1 MKLSAL
7 IGGGL
12 ALSSFTFGD
21 NMGYFK
27 MEFPAGVIYWIDGNT
42 VNQKVISAYTYRV
55 ESFED
60 FISKRWDKTKSIFVY
75 DVMNE
80 DMNGMKYVRASV
92 LDIPHKS
99 IIGNTMCFDRNFK
112 RLEVLKGYK

>member
-27 MEFPAGVIYWIDGNT
+27 MEFPAGMIHWMDGNIENKRMLC
-42 VNQKVISAYTYRV
+42 VFTYRV
-55 ESFED
+55 NSFED
-60 FISKRWDKTKSIFVY
+60 FISKNWDINKSIFVY
-75 DVMNE
+75 DVLDNE
-80 DMNGMKYVRASV
+80 KYVRGAV

-99 IIGNTMCFDRNFK
+99 IIHNTMCFDRNFK
-112 RLEVLKGYK
+112 RLEVLKGYA